1 VWAALY
7 LLFFVGA
14 LVGTW
19 FFVFG
24 LFPDSPTLPGISC
37 YPQHARDQAADAGST
52 VHHASHESLSYR
64 VNEHDPRAADSFAPE
79 HPQGP
84 ASFSRVVV
92 IVIDA
97 LRADFVFDLESS
109 TFDPHQHPMPYLRS
123 LIEKHRAIPFVSR
136 AAIPT
141 VTMPRIKVP
150 TPTPT
155 PTPALAHSLALMP
168 PDTGDDDRLAA
179 AVLGLH

>member
-1 VWAALY
+1 MKRGAVHVWAALY

-64 VNEHDPRAADSFAPE
+64 VNEHDPRAAEAEDD
-79 HPQGP
+79 Q
-84 ASFSRVVV
+84 RLV
-92 IVIDA
+92 
-97 LRADFVFDLESS
+97 RLESS